1 MKKLFTLLPLLLAT
15 LLLISSCK
23 GIEAAADGVLS
34 SFTSEDLA
42 GNQVDQSVLS
52 GYKLTMVNI
61 WATFC
66 SPCIR
71 EMPDL
76 GELHKEYADKGF
88 QIIGIPADIANKKGE
103 ISQSLLK
110 EAIEIINITKADYL
124 HIVPSLSLYAAKIS
138 RVSSVPETIFVD
150 EYGNQVGKSYI
161 GARSKAAWAA
171 IIEQLLEEVG

>member
-1 MKKLFTLLPLLLAT
+1 MKKLFTMLPLLLAA
-15 LLLISSCK
+15 LILISSCTK
-23 GIEAAADGVLS
+23 PDAAAGGVLS

-42 GNQVDQSVLS
+42 GNKVDQSIL
-52 GYKLTMVNI
+52 GGHKLTMVNI

-76 GELHKEYADKGF
+76 GELHKEYADRGF
-88 QIIGIPADIANKKGE
+88 QVIGIPADIANKKGE
-103 ISQSLLK
+103 ISQTLLD

-150 EYGNQVGKSYI
+150 EFGNQVGESYI
-161 GARSKAAWAA
+161 GARSRAAWAA